1 MFNPSFIFTIIT
13 AIAPVEVKG
22 FEVLVRRKK
31 KNLPLLL
38 QEISKNY
45 VVQLWSEKDLYKQ
58 TVELSF
64 LVTPDQAYSAY
75 LSFLFSASWAQ
86 FAL

>member
-75 LSFLFSASWAQ
+75 LSFLFSASWVQ